1 VSTKLYLFSYGS
13 LQQPE
18 VQLSLYKRVLIGKE
32 DQLKGYKLA
41 EELLYFQYPI
51 IFETKKKTDVISGI
65 IFEIT
70 LEELKFTDDYEG
82 EQYRRIKVK
91 LESGREAW
99 CYVM

>member
-1 VSTKLYLFSYGS
+1 MSTKLYLFSYGS

-51 IFETKKKTDVISGI
+51 IFETKKKPML
-65 IFEIT
+65 FQ
-70 LEELKFTDDYEG
+70 ELFL
-82 EQYRRIKVK
+82 K
-91 LESGREAW
+91 LHW
-99 CYVM
+99 KN